1 MRQYFRLLFLMA
13 AAALLPECGG
23 ESCNGQ
29 PFPRGTFRLIPHD
42 IQTVFHDATM
52 VVGEDEVVFTLE
64 MADGTTQVGTYRITD
79 EWHGG

>member
-1 MRQYFRLLFLMA
+1 MRQYFRLLFLMV

-23 ESCNGQ
+23 EPCDGQ
-29 PFPRGTFRLIPHD
+29 RFPRGTYRVDPVEVQSVFR
-42 IQTVFHDATM
+42 DATM